1 MAVTF
6 ATGLNIS
13 DELLSSTLMI
23 LADEWRD
30 GLARTTA
37 LIDVHEQIH
46 GQGQPKQDGGTRY
59 IESMSTDEHSNATRM
74 QTGYE
79 QINLSVADVLTPA
92 VFTPAHVTMPIV
104 ISKDE
109 EMKNRGEAQV
119 ISILDAR
126 TKAVLGAMRRNLL
139 RQVVEGVDAGGYA
152 DWNSLNGVTAQ
163 TGFLEEQAVGAQ
175 NNTVA
180 NSFNKGSFLTVPG
193 LQNQIADIN
202 NSFSANGLQALVDL
216 RVEAKA
222 VSMTGEPHL
231 WLASRTASKNL
242 KRVLRGFERYVDEEK
257 LDGGR
262 LIQVW
267 DGIRMETEYYMPTDT
282 TVHTTRT
289 ISFYLLN
296 LDDIH
301 FVFDSEGYFDVGA
314 FERVSGEY
322 DVRSAIARLYG
333 QLVFKHLGSSGIATR
348 GETF

>member
-30 GLARTTA
+30 GLARSTA

-46 GQGQPKQDGGTRY
+46 GMGQPKQDGGTRY
-59 IESMSTDEHSNATRM
+59 VESMSTDEHSSATRM

-79 QINLSVADVLTPA
+79 QINLAVSDVLTPLI
-92 VFTPAHVTMPIV
+92 FTPAHVTMPIV

-109 EMKNRGEAQV
+109 ELKNRGEAQV
-119 ISILDAR
+119 INILDAR
-126 TKAVLGAMRRNLL
+126 SKAVLGAMRRNML

-152 DWNSLNGVTAQ
+152 DWNTLNGVTTA
-163 TGFLEEQAVGAQ
+163 TGFLEEQAITAQTNIIDGAFNKGTFAAIPGAQ
-175 NNTVA
+175 NQVA
-180 NSFNKGSFLTVPG
+180 N
-193 LQNQIADIN
+193 IN

-222 VSMTGEPHL
+222 VSDGRDPHL
-231 WLASRTASKNL
+231 WLASREASKHL

-257 LDGGR
+257 VDGGR

-267 DGIRMETEYYMPTDT
+267 DGIRMETEYYMPTNT
-282 TVHTTRT
+282 AVHGVAT

-301 FVFDSEGYFDVGA
+301 FVFDSEGYFDVSP

-322 DVRSAIARLYG
+322 DVRSAVARLYG
-333 QLVFKHLGSSGIATR
+333 QLVFKHLGSSGIGYD